1 MTDAGS
7 AMTPDG
13 TPRRPAIRGL
23 DHIGIAVD
31 DAEGVARILCAALGA
46 DPRGQE
52 ELPAEALRV
61 VSIDAGPVHLELFEP
76 TRPDTAV
83 RRFIDRRGNGL
94 HHVCLEVDDLGAAL
108 DRLRDLDVR
117 LIDETPRQGAY
128 GSRVAFIHPR
138 ATGGILFELSERP
151 AGDACP
157 PPDDRRDS

>member
-1 MTDAGS
+1 MTDAKS
-7 AMTPDG
+7 PTP
-13 TPRRPAIRGL
+13 PRGRPGRPAICGL

-31 DAEGVARILCAALGA
+31 DAGGVARVLCAALGA

-52 ELPAEALRV
+52 ELPGEALRV

-83 RRFIDRRGNGL
+83 RRFLDRRGNAL
-94 HHVCLEVDDLGAAL
+94 HHVCLEVDDLAAAL
-108 DRLRDLDVR
+108 ERLRGMGVQ

-151 AGDACP
+151 AGGACP